1 MMHTIEAYRFIEECQ
16 RKTVADPVSFPRS
29 NKIRKGK
36 TMSKPIIDDN
46 ECIGCGI
53 CVDACSFDALMIVSG
68 VAQTKNADACIGCGV
83 CKDECPMDAIADV
96 V

>member
-1 MMHTIEAYRFIEECQ
+1 
-16 RKTVADPVSFPRS
+16 
-29 NKIRKGK
+29 
-36 TMSKPIIDDN
+36 MSKPIIDDN

-53 CVDACSFDALMIVSG
+53 CVDACPFDALMIVSG
-68 VAQTKNADACIGCGV
+68 VAQTKNADAYIGCGV